1 MSARLRFRSRK
12 RSVSESLRRG
22 NLIGV
27 AVMKTMKIQI
37 FALFTFFIFTNAAQA
52 VDLDDMG
59 VTIQMIESEDMKEVS
74 KELSL
79 PDVAS
84 EVAKQHMEEHDFH
97 DRKRDAKDD
106 GRKDHHEGYR
116 DERDDSQTEV
126 KDEIDDHHD
135 EAKEDIDDS
144 KDGSDDSKD
153 QIDDSKD
160 QINDSTD
167 DSKNTIDDSKDG
179 IMDDTMPIASDEI

>member
-84 EVAKQHMEEHDFH
+84 EVAKQHMEEHENAMPKMMAA
-97 DRKRDAKDD
+97 RIIMKATGMSVTTR
-106 GRKDHHEGYR
+106 RLR
-116 DERDDSQTEV
+116 
-126 KDEIDDHHD
+126 
-135 EAKEDIDDS
+135 S
-144 KDGSDDSKD
+144 KTKSM
-153 QIDDSKD
+153 I
-160 QINDSTD
+160 
-167 DSKNTIDDSKDG
+167 
-179 IMDDTMPIASDEI
+179 TMTKPRRTSMTARMAVMIARIK